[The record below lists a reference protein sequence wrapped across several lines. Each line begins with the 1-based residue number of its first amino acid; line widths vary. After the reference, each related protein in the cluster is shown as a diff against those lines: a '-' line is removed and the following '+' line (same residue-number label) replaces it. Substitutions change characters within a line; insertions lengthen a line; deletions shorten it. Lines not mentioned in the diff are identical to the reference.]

1 MRKKMFTLFL
11 ALLCAVVCTAA
22 LSGCKKSASSSQ
34 DTKPSIDPTHKHAY
48 AQEVIAP
55 QCAAEGYT
63 RFRCSCGSEYT
74 QDETPALGHDM

>member
-11 ALLCAVVCTAA
+11 ALLCVAACTAA

-48 AQEVIAP
+48 AQ
-55 QCAAEGYT
+55 AA
-63 RFRCSCGSEYT
+63 
-74 QDETPALGHDM
+74 MK